1 MAQVPQDSVHFPVIF
16 HFHQPVDNYGSVFD
30 DVYEKCYG
38 PLLDQITAHPALKF
52 TLHFTGS
59 LLDWYDQHRPEF
71 IDKVR
76 ALAQRGQIEIIG
88 GGYYEPIFAMI
99 PPRDGIKQME
109 MLRDRIKDLFGLT
122 VQGAWISERVWEP
135 TYPKFLVEAGLK
147 YVIVD
152 DNHCRASG
160 LTQEDTYYT
169 YATEDEGAV
178 IRVFP
183 INEPIRYLA
192 PWQSAWKVMSYLHT
206 TPSPAGDRVVLFLS
220 DAEKMGVWGT
230 THELCYI
237 KGHPDDKY
245 VGFIPAFFDHLEW
258 NVLNEKWIKTITPSE
273 YIAKFPARN
282 LIYLPTS
289 TYDRMEEWALPTPAR
304 RIRESLRISLEKNEI
319 PRAPEL
325 SRFLKG
331 GFWRTFLVKY
341 PESGNMHKKMLHV
354 REHLLALEQV
364 VGTTTEVTQAWNE
377 IYQAQANDVYWHG
390 QFGGVYY
397 KVFRHSVYHHLVQA
411 ENIMDQ
417 IAAGLGPRCPEGF
430 QYPRAYATDLLR
442 SGREEVVVETQNFNF
457 YFLPREG
464 GVLFELDY
472 KPAARNLIALM
483 SRWEEAYHDPRQVI
497 LDQFRKSAF
506 REKVL
511 PKNSPLAAYAKER
524 LHDLGDFAGGTYEVQ
539 TKVTNEE
546 VNVTLRHVGAL
557 RVDGQQDPIPLEIIK
572 TFHHTNGSHDFIV
585 NYTAVLP
592 ESNAKDAT
600 LLDSYSLFLDFPFLF
615 SGDLGQTK
623 YGVGNSEFR
632 PVDSRKFQTPAILM
646 QDLLW
651 NLEVELKFPAG
662 ADQAWIYPVNTYLID
677 NNKWTRE
684 YQGSNLVTR
693 IPIRALFEK
702 EQVFCCSCRC
712 LTKDTLESPLES
724 PHTSSSIA
732 TSIAR
737 KSSGKKISQ
746 KRVAKKSSQMRVTKK
761 SSQKRV
767 AKKPSPSKESA
778 A

>member
-1 MAQVPQDSVHFPVIF
+1 MSPQADILLFALGIVSFMAQEPEGSVHFPVIF
-16 HFHQPVDNYGSVFD
+16 HFHQPVDNYGPVFD
-30 DVYEKCYG
+30 EVYEKCYS
-38 PLLDQITAHPALKF
+38 PLLDQIAAHPAFKF

-76 ALAQRGQIEIIG
+76 ALAKRKQIEIIG

-99 PPRDGIKQME
+99 PPRDGLKQME

-122 VQGAWISERVWEP
+122 VQGAWLSERVWEP

-147 YVIVD
+147 YIIVD

-160 LTQEDTYYT
+160 LSQEDTYYS
-169 YATEDEGAV
+169 YATEDQGAV

-183 INEPIRYLA
+183 INEAIRYLA

-206 TPSPAGDRVVLFLS
+206 TPSFAGDRVVVFLS

-230 THELCYI
+230 THELCYV
-237 KGHPDDKY
+237 KGHPDDNY
-245 VGFIPAFFDHLEW
+245 VGWIQAFFDHLEW
-258 NVLNEKWIKTITPSE
+258 NVKNQAWLKTITPSE

-304 RIRESLRISLEKNEI
+304 RIRESLRKSLEKNEI
-319 PRAPEL
+319 PRAAEL
-325 SRFLKG
+325 SKFLKG

-354 REHLLALEQV
+354 RERLLALEQV
-364 VGTTTEVTQAWNE
+364 VGSTAEVNRAWNE

-417 IAAGLGPRCPEGF
+417 ITASLGGRAPARS
-430 QYPRAYATDLLR
+430 QYPRAYTMDFLR
-442 SGREEVVVETQNFNF
+442 STREEVIVETQNFNF

-464 GVLFELDY
+464 GALFEIDY
-472 KPAARNLIALM
+472 KPAARNLLALM

-497 LDQFRKSAF
+497 LDQYRKSAF

-511 PKNSPLAAYAKER
+511 PKNSNLAAYAKER
-524 LHDLGDFAGGTYEVQ
+524 LHDLGDFAGGNYETQFMIVKEQ
-539 TKVTNEE
+539 VE
-546 VNVTLRHVGAL
+546 VTLRHTGAIQ
-557 RVDGQQDPIPLEIIK
+557 VDGQQDPILLEITK
-572 TFHHTNGSHDFIV
+572 TLHHANGSHEFV
-585 NYTAVLP
+585 VTYAARCPGGQANEKA
-592 ESNAKDAT
+592 
-600 LLDSYSLFLDFPFLF
+600 LLDPYALFVDFPFLLC
-615 SGDLGQTK
+615 GDRGQNK
-623 YGVGNSEFR
+623 YFVGKSEFR
-632 PVDSRKFQTPAILM
+632 PVDSRKFHAPSMKI
-646 QDLLW
+646 QDLVW
-651 NLEVELKFPAG
+651 NFEAEVNFPAG
-662 ADQAWIYPVNTYLID
+662 AEQSWIYPVNTYLID
-677 NNKWTRE
+677 NNQWARE

-693 IPIRALFEK
+693 IPIRALLDK
-702 EQVFCCSCRC
+702 NQVFCCSCRI
-712 LTKDTLESPLES
+712 LKQEPPEPQRTTLPTEATKVSKP
-724 PHTSSSIA
+724 
-732 TSIAR
+732 
-737 KSSGKKISQ
+737 SGKKAARKKAASSV
-746 KRVAKKSSQMRVTKK
+746 KPRKKSAT
-761 SSQKRV
+761 
-767 AKKPSPSKESA
+767 
-778 A
+778 